1 MKRPPASGSA
11 CKELISCHFVLTEKA
26 EETER
31 TTTLLSSVR
40 RVRSQGKPLSPE
52 LELQVNT
59 GNHSLLKQKS
69 LWEPVLGWENLNYN
83 P

>member
-31 TTTLLSSVR
+31 TTLLSSVR
-40 RVRSQGKPLSPE
+40 RVRSQGKPLSPK

-59 GNHSLLKQKS
+59 GNHSLLKQ
-69 LWEPVLGWENLNYN
+69 
-83 P
+83 